1 MRKIARVNGPLGN
14 QSSRFQ
20 NVILYIKKTKSKMD
34 ALCLLRK
41 RLHPLRLIKK
51 RIFHNKASDSGR
63 SENNA
68 ALLIEKANKQ
78 TN

>member
-34 ALCLLRK
+34 ALCLQN
-41 RLHPLRLIKK
+41 PM
-51 RIFHNKASDSGR
+51 
-63 SENNA
+63 
-68 ALLIEKANKQ
+68 Q
-78 TN
+78 TVEGVWESTSIIHYKSFIIYITSYNYL

>member
-1 MRKIARVNGPLGN
+1 
-14 QSSRFQ
+14 
-20 NVILYIKKTKSKMD
+20 MD

-68 ALLIEKANKQ
+68 ALLIEKQ
-78 TN
+78 THRQIKAEKCLQTDL